1 MADFQQFPGELNI
14 ACSHVDALTITGSLG
29 FPTTGDTLL
38 AVVYEDTDAGY
49 AATLANTPTY
59 AASWSITRVNDATG
73 SISLALA
80 ANTIKSL
87 SVAKRYRWYLRSAN
101 LARAVTSG
109 TFAVRAP

>member
-1 MADFQQFPGELNI
+1 MADFQQFPGVMNI

-29 FPTTGDTLL
+29 FATTGDTLL

-59 AASWSITRVNDATG
+59 AATWGITRVNDATG
-73 SISLALA
+73 DISLTLSYNA
-80 ANTIKSL
+80 IKSL
-87 SVAKRYRWYLRSAN
+87 SVAKRYRWFLRSNN